1 MAEPSLE
8 LLQAMVQR
16 ALHKLTEHD
25 GEFRQIGQ
33 RLTAIER
40 HLAGV
45 RRDRA
50 AKRTD
55 VPSGVCRTAVLD
67 AETTVNV
74 QAQVDRLGVRS
85 HFSRNN
91 SCKCPHSAA

>member
-8 LLQAMVQR
+8 LPQAMVQR
-16 ALHKLTEHD
+16 TLDKLTEHD
-25 GEFRQIGQ
+25 GEFRQINQ

-45 RRDRA
+45 RRD
-50 AKRTD
+50 
-55 VPSGVCRTAVLD
+55 AVLD

-74 QAQVDRLGVRS
+74 QAQVDRLGARIERIERRLDLTEVA
-85 HFSRNN
+85 
-91 SCKCPHSAA
+91 P